1 MPLDMG
7 VRPLLQ
13 EGVTSVMGCMQT
25 LDLMI
30 FNAVP
35 GIGNPRLC
43 DFILLLAAHPSCTC
57 KTGITLR
64 QTSLTANNDSIN

>member
-43 DFILLLAAHPSCTC
+43 DFILLLAAHPSCT
-57 KTGITLR
+57 L
-64 QTSLTANNDSIN
+64 QNWNNLVSDLSDRKQ